1 MNGFFLK
8 RMIRIY
14 LQEEL
19 NILNQASVDINKLEN
34 ELDVSWKKK
43 YFRSFL

>member
-1 MNGFFLK
+1 
-8 RMIRIY
+8 MIRIY

-34 ELDVSWKKK
+34 ELDVSWKKNIFVPFFK
-43 YFRSFL
+43 

>member
-1 MNGFFLK
+1 MDFFLQD

-34 ELDVSWKKK
+34 ELDVS
-43 YFRSFL
+43 

>member
-1 MNGFFLK
+1 MNGFFFK

-34 ELDVSWKKK
+34 ELDVS
-43 YFRSFL
+43 

>member
-1 MNGFFLK
+1 MNRFFFT

-34 ELDVSWKKK
+34 ELDVS
-43 YFRSFL
+43 

>member
-1 MNGFFLK
+1 MNGLFFK

-34 ELDVSWKKK
+34 ELDVS
-43 YFRSFL
+43 

>member
-34 ELDVSWKKK
+34 ELDVS
-43 YFRSFL
+43 